1 MCSLP
6 SCTHVLPPYIPR
18 SRMLEH
24 ELQGARG
31 EAASA
36 REELRLE
43 ATRASLA
50 EQRCARLQ
58 VDEGSV

>member
-1 MCSLP
+1 
-6 SCTHVLPPYIPR
+6 
-18 SRMLEH
+18 MLEH

-58 VDEGSV
+58 VDEGSG